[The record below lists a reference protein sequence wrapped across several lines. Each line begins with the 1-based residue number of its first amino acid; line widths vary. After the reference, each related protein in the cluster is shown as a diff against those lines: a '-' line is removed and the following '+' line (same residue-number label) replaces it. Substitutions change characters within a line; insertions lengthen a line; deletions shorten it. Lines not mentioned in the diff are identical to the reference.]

1 MKTMKTV
8 RTFALLLV
16 LAALLSAC
24 SAGAMELKFENGA
37 LRDEKNDV
45 TFLSAPFN
53 YKAVAIE
60 PDRQVAII
68 KTSKGADVPLYAVE
82 GMDRAKWIARE
93 DYTLYYRS
101 DVSLPTLREM
111 QVTYVTVSR
120 VSGTALEAGRL
131 ESRAEIDDLVE
142 TYEQGTTIPRDK
154 VTVTPAARFELLFFS
169 DTYAG
174 ISYSLEYW
182 KFDSEVIV
190 YAALTESGEIPSLY
204 PGISASIEEVSGER
218 VAVFRLGKGLIY
230 DRVQNCVYAVG
241 SVVEDYFNAA

>member
-1 MKTMKTV
+1 MKTMRKI
-8 RTFALLLV
+8 RTFALLLA
-16 LAALLSAC
+16 LAALLTAC

-37 LRDEKNDV
+37 LRDEKNEV
-45 TFLSAPFN
+45 AFLTAPFN
-53 YKAVAIE
+53 YKAVAVD

-82 GMDRAKWIARE
+82 GMDRTKWLAKE
-93 DYTLYYRS
+93 DYTLYYS
-101 DVSLPTLREM
+101 ADVKLPTLSEM
-111 QVTYVTVSR
+111 QVTYVAVSR
-120 VSGTALEAGRL
+120 VSSAALETGRL
-131 ESRAEIDDLVE
+131 ESKAEIDDLVE

-154 VTVTPAARFELLFFS
+154 VTATPSARFELLFFS

-182 KFDSEVIV
+182 KFDSEVVV

-204 PGISASIEEVSGER
+204 PGINASIEEISGER